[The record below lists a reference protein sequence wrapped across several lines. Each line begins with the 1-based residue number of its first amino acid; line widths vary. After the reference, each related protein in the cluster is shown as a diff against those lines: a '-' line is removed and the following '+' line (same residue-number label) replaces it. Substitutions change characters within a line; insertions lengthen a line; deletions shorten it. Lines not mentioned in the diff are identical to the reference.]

1 MAWNIFYDGGTA
13 ETAPAVIQSALS
25 AQKEGE
31 GTTSF
36 SATLASDAT
45 AGRTLLSFVGLRTS
59 IFTGPVTGNN
69 GNTHTQ
75 QDSQAFPAPYTT
87 YSMRSYRA
95 YGVSGGSAHSVSGS
109 KSSGATEEVTTALIA
124 LDGGSIVDSGV
135 ALSAAAGAGA
145 THTSPTVTTTGPAL
159 LVCIASGTGD
169 VNATAPAQTW
179 PGNWTVRQSVAYSSA
194 QAPNGHVPLY
204 LATREVS
211 SAGDY
216 SVDVQVTINEGLLFM
231 IYAVQ
236 A

>member
-1 MAWNIFYDGGTA
+1 VAWNIFYDGGTA

-135 ALSAAAGAGA
+135 ALSAAAGAGRDA
-145 THTSPTVTTTGPAL
+145 HKPYGDDHGPGAARVHRERHRRRERDGPRADVAWQLDRTSVSRV
-159 LVCIASGTGD
+159 LVGAG
-169 VNATAPAQTW
+169 AQR
-179 PGNWTVRQSVAYSSA
+179 PCAA
-194 QAPNGHVPLY
+194 VP
-204 LATREVS
+204 R
-211 SAGDY
+211 
-216 SVDVQVTINEGLLFM
+216 
-231 IYAVQ
+231 YA
-236 A
+236 